1 MTAKKGKD
9 NGITPIEEQLD
20 LNSETAQMLSGLF
33 AARQQI
39 DEKIQIALT
48 GAGMSG
54 KQITGGVL
62 EGDNPHLTFIPAET
76 N

>member
-9 NGITPIEEQLD
+9 NGITPVEEQID
-20 LNSETAQMLSGLF
+20 LNVETAQMLSGLF
-33 AARQQI
+33 AARQQL

-54 KQITGGVL
+54 MQITGGVL
-62 EGDNPHLTFIPAET
+62 EGDNPHLTVVPAEM